1 MLLVV
6 VVIRDW
12 QNKAVSNMLTWM
24 QIKIGEA
31 KHFLV
36 VFLSIL
42 VFLKICLV
50 MMKLF
55 IWLFHM

>member
-42 VFLKICLV
+42 VFFKICLV
-50 MMKLF
+50 VMKLL